1 MVVKKKMQNY
11 MLIILALTLVGLIGS
26 SSYAMVNTTATPP
39 FLSGTLTTVDGTLVE
54 LEVDMTILRMPMGN
68 KSNSFVV
75 PKLTRIDYELAGGAN
90 ILDAPTDEYTISI
103 TPNTQATHPHLND
116 REVMFLRKQYQ
127 QLATAATNSAIGKMM
142 LTGYGYIRHGIV
154 ASNKIFIQVTL
165 DGAAQAWYF
174 RIEFEWVKI
183 SYYEVIATL
192 LSQNL
197 TL

>member
-1 MVVKKKMQNY
+1 MNAQ
-11 MLIILALTLVGLIGS
+11 IILLICVCAITIGS
-26 SSYAMVNTTATPP
+26 VSFAMVNTTATPP

-54 LEVDMTILRMPMGN
+54 LEIDMTILRLPGDKDG
-68 KSNSFVV
+68 KSFIV

-90 ILDAPTDEYTISI
+90 ILDTAGDEYTISI

-116 REVMFLRKQYQ
+116 REVMFLERIYQ
-127 QLATAATNSAIGKMM
+127 QLATAATNTAIGKMR
-142 LTGYGYIRHGIV
+142 LTGFGYIRHGIV
-154 ASNKIFIQVTL
+154 ASNRIYIQVTL